1 MSYTKTTWVNDQA
14 PAINA
19 TNLNKIET
27 GIFNNDAMLTS
38 ILTTLGINTT
48 TWVSTDTYVE
58 GQTVVYENE
67 LYKNITGDYTTTD
80 PATDTT
86 NWMKTTM
93 LDIQY
98 PVGKTEIFY
107 DDLDHTNYLGF
118 TWEKYAA
125 GRCLVGK
132 DTNDTDFDTLGET
145 GGAKTHTLTI
155 DQIPSHNHAP
165 GNSNQQFTY
174 QNWGGGIDP
183 STGGTGSWSGG
194 HSTMTASTGGGQ
206 AHNNLQPYIV
216 VNIWKRVS

>member
-27 GIFNNDAMLTS
+27 GIFNNDSMLTS

-58 GQTVVYENE
+58 GQAVVYNNE
-67 LYKNITGDYTTTD
+67 LYKNITGNYTTTD

-132 DTNDTDFDTLGET
+132 DANDSDFDTIGET
-145 GGAKTHTLTI
+145 GGSKTHSHSYRGITTT
-155 DQIPSHNHAP
+155 DQVSGAGVI
-165 GNSNQQFTY
+165 GT
-174 QNWGGGIDP
+174 QNNTTD
-183 STGGTGSWSGG
+183 SSS
-194 HSTMTASTGGGQ
+194 
-206 AHNNLQPYIV
+206 LQPYIV

>member
-1 MSYTKTTWVNDQA
+1 MSYTKTTWQNDQA

-19 TNLNKIET
+19 TNLNHIET

-48 TWVSTDTYVE
+48 TWVSTDVYVE
-58 GQTVVYENE
+58 GQSVVYQNE

-86 NWMKTTM
+86 NWMHTTM

-107 DDLDHTNYLGF
+107 DDLDHSNYLGF

-132 DTNDTDFDTLGET
+132 DDNDTDFDTLGET
-145 GGAKTHTLTI
+145 GGSKEM
-155 DQIPSHNHAP
+155 QKHNHEGIFWSDNLGAGLTTY
-165 GNSNQQFTY
+165 GNATYRLSFTQAACSNAFH
-174 QNWGGGIDP
+174 
-183 STGGTGSWSGG
+183 TGETGTGTSG
-194 HSTMTASTGGGQ
+194 
-206 AHNNLQPYIV
+206 NLQPYIV